1 MFSKDG
7 KEWTA
12 PARVLT
18 EGEWLW
24 RVTWHG
30 GKAYGIT
37 YDALERASPA
47 AQEAAKTGKA
57 APGPADWKLKLI
69 ASADGLQWDLIT
81 HLDVPGHPN
90 ETTLRFLSDGEM
102 VALVRREGGS
112 QNGWIGAAKRLTKNG
127 NGRKRSIVS
136 AVRISSNSPMA
147 RCGPPAAFILAAP
160 RPPSRG

>member
-1 MFSKDG
+1 MKGRSYSAASYVRRSKDG

-37 YDALERASPA
+37 YNASERASPA

-57 APGPADWKLKLI
+57 APGPAEWKLRLI
-69 ASADGLQWDLIT
+69 TSTDGLKWDLVT

-90 ETTLRFLSDGEM
+90 ETTLRFCPTARWWRSSAAKG
-102 VALVRREGGS
+102 ARRTVGS
-112 QNGWIGAAKRLTKNG
+112 AAAKRRTKNG
-127 NGRKRSIVS
+127 YGQK
-136 AVRISSNSPMA
+136 
-147 RCGPPAAFILAAP
+147 
-160 RPPSRG
+160 